1 MSDERINMKRAIYA
15 ILSFLLM
22 TSCIKKNATVVL
34 DKEAED
40 DITRVFYS
48 PNKINKIEYEGM
60 DRFGFGTF
68 YKDYKHNDNII
79 LTVEL
84 GAIGP
89 QINWY
94 GDYIAE
100 IYIYLGT
107 NFHQSYFY
115 LYEYDKLTPSINQ
128 VIYVIPDMELIF
140 NCDDW
145 VHINIRSLV
154 SNKILQSIELEGIN
168 GNSLGSRNLFNN
180 VEITEDEIR
189 LWTDIE
195 NPMLY
200 IYRRM
205 F

>member
-1 MSDERINMKRAIYA
+1 MKNIILILIIFFSSNKVFCENINRI
-15 ILSFLLM
+15 
-22 TSCIKKNATVVL
+22 
-34 DKEAED
+34 
-40 DITRVFYS
+40 FYS

-68 YKDYKHNDNII
+68 YKNYKYNDNII
-79 LTVEL
+79 ITVEL

-100 IYIYLGT
+100 IYVHLGT
-107 NFHQSYFY
+107 NFHCSYFY
-115 LYEYDKLTPSINQ
+115 LYKYNKLTTPINQ
-128 VIYVIPDMELIF
+128 VIIVIPEMEIIF

-154 SNKILQSIELEGIN
+154 SNEILQIIEIEGIN
-168 GNSLGSRNLFNN
+168 GNFLGSKYLFNK
-180 VEITEDEIR
+180 VEITEDEIL

-195 NPMLY
+195 PYTYKTLENSILY
-200 IYRRM
+200 TFRRM